1 MNRIRE
7 EPQHRAGRGKNTK
20 KGKETWTLLL
30 KYLEN

>member
-7 EPQHRAGRGKNTK
+7 EPQRRAGRGKNTK

-30 KYLEN
+30 KHLEN